1 MTTIGDVARTK
12 VFQSITL
19 TDEVSVLF
27 CLRSM
32 KQSMEINYVD
42 ASDTGL
48 VELKNFWSCSGH
60 YKSNEAVSINS

>member
-48 VELKNFWSCSGH
+48 VELKNF
-60 YKSNEAVSINS
+60 